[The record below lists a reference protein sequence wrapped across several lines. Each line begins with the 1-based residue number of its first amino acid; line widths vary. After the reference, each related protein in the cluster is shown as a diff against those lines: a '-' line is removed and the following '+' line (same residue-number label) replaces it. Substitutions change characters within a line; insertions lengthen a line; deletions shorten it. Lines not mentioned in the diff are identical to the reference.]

1 MGTTT
6 TAHSPGLPEQVESG
20 LEAFV
25 SAAKEAFGA
34 NLRSIVLYGSA
45 AEGKLRATSD
55 VNLLLVLSEFD
66 RSQADAMLQPLR
78 LARATIHLR
87 AMFLLESEV
96 ANAVQAFAQKFADM
110 RTRHRVLHGDDPF
123 AGMAATRQNEIL
135 DVRQKL
141 LNLVLRL
148 RAAYVMEGLRE
159 EQLALLAADMAGPL
173 RSCAAALLALE
184 GRPAASPKAALEQ
197 MAAAGGSGAE
207 LMSQISQARETRV
220 LPPGVAAPAIFALIE
235 LTRAMHARAQALL

>member
-6 TAHSPGLPEQVESG
+6 TAHSPGLSEQVESG

-34 NLRSIVLYGSA
+34 NLRSIVLYGSG

-55 VNLLLVLSEFD
+55 VNVLLVLAEFG
-66 RSQADAMLQPLR
+66 REPADAMLEPIR

-110 RTRHRVLHGDDPF
+110 RSRHRVLYGDDPF
-123 AGMAATRQNEIL
+123 EGMAATRQNEIL
-135 DVRQKL
+135 DLRQKL

-148 RAAYVMEGLRE
+148 RASYVLAGLRE
-159 EQLALLAADMAGPL
+159 EQLALEAAEAAGPL
-173 RSCAAALLALE
+173 RSCAAALLELE

-197 MAAAGGSGAE
+197 VAAASGANGE
-207 LMSQISQARETRV
+207 LMGLISQARELRI
-220 LPPGVAAPAIFALIE
+220 LPPGTAAKAMFGLID
-235 LTRAMHARAQALL
+235 LARAMHTRAQGLN